1 MNLGLLIV
9 KTEPSDS
16 LCLALMSFKIFF
28 QLTYSS
34 SWKALLFCLQA
45 EDGKQGTNVH
55 GLHLTHSDQGRYMY
69 FSSIRCEKS
78 GHSLIVCSPLLAVFG
93 SHASHNTPSDPVH
106 FQERNTPEEAIAGPL
121 LHQQLGNSMAER
133 QGIIIMH

>member
-1 MNLGLLIV
+1 M
-9 KTEPSDS
+9 
-16 LCLALMSFKIFF
+16 
-28 QLTYSS
+28 
-34 SWKALLFCLQA
+34 
-45 EDGKQGTNVH
+45 H

-69 FSSIRCEKS
+69 LSSIRCEKS

-93 SHASHNTPSDPVH
+93 SHASHNTLSGPVH

-133 QGIIIMH
+133 QGNYHALNIVYSQHIIFLFIINVFLKWKAKLLNEKLHFYPYKRFF